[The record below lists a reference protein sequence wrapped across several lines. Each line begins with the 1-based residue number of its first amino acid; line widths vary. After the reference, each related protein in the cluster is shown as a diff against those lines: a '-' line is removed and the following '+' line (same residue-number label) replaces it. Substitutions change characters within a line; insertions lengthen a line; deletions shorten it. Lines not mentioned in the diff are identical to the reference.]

1 MVSMETITINRHYA
15 FTSRLHP
22 DAITDTEESFSVKVK
37 VTPEG
42 HYDVTGDQGDL
53 EALAMEIT
61 LDDYD
66 SVDEIMDTM
75 RYAGEMPV

>member
-1 MVSMETITINRHYA
+1 METITIDKHYSFCNRLD
-15 FTSRLHP
+15 SMES
-22 DAITDTEESFSVKVK
+22 ITDTEESFSVKVK

-42 HYDVTGDQGDL
+42 NYDVTGDQGDL

-61 LDDYD
+61 IDDYD

-75 RYAGEMPV
+75 RYVGEKMPV